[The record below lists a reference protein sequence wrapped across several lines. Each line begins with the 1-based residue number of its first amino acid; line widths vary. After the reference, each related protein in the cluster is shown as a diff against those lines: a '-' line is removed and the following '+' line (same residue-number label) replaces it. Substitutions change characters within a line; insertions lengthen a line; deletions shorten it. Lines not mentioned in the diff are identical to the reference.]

1 MVSNIQIDDLLILEL
16 DAATELC
23 RSAGWQ
29 VKVEITLPPR
39 GELTGRYRVL
49 RVRKLTGG
57 SVILTVAKDVSGKEV

>member
-1 MVSNIQIDDLLILEL
+1 MQIDALLTLEL
-16 DAATELC
+16 DVALILC

-29 VKVEITLPPR
+29 VEVENTSPPR

-49 RVRKLTGG
+49 RVRKLAGG

>member
-1 MVSNIQIDDLLILEL
+1 MQIDDLLTLEL
-16 DAATELC
+16 DVAIDLC

-29 VKVEITLPPR
+29 VEVEVTSPPR

-57 SVILTVAKDVSGKEV
+57 SIILTVAKDVSGKEV